1 MAKRLILIAE
11 DDEDDRYLM
20 KTALETLANKKLLE
34 TLEKAS
40 LSLGKPKAA
49 QEIAATLL
57 T

>member
-1 MAKRLILIAE
+1 MLIGEFLSNI
-11 DDEDDRYLM
+11 YGGM
-20 KTALETLANKKLLE
+20 VIFLETLANKKLLE